1 MKNPRDYK
9 AGDKITKA
17 APTKAELAA
26 AAAKI
31 AADKKAAEETAAKE
45 AASKQVATTSSAGT
59 ALSVAAADDFG
70 DMAGMGSENVTAKD
84 LLIPRLTILQKLS
97 PQIDKKKPEFI
108 EGAEEGDICD
118 VGLGSL
124 FKGPIIFLPVL
135 FRKDYL
141 EWAPRASGKGLIAIH
156 DNDSILR
163 KCTKDE
169 KGRPFLPNGN
179 YIAETAQFYG
189 FNVSDEMRKC
199 FIPMA
204 SSALKRARKWM
215 TLATSEVLRRSDGS
229 TFMPP
234 LFYRVYE
241 LSTVEDSNAEGD
253 WMAWN
258 VERGMSL
265 PELPAE
271 LSGDS
276 NWHALRDRC
285 MDFHK
290 SLVAGVDKGDFEE
303 PSDDV
308 DPETGEVRDGQ
319 PGDEQKM

>member
-1 MKNPRDYK
+1 MKKPSEYK

-17 APTKAELAA
+17 APTKAEIAA

-31 AADKKAAEETAAKE
+31 ASDKKAAEEAAAKE
-45 AASKQVATTSSAGT
+45 ASKAVAVVNSGATDLVTH
-59 ALSVAAADDFG
+59 DDFG
-70 DMAGMGSENVTAKD
+70 DFAGMGTENVTAKD
-84 LLIPRLTILQKLS
+84 LLIPRLTILQDLS
-97 PQIDKKKPEFI
+97 PQVKKNKPEFI
-108 EGAEEGDICD
+108 EGAEIGQICD
-118 VGLGSL
+118 VGMGTV
-124 FKGPIIFLPVL
+124 FEGPIIFLPVL

-156 DNDSILR
+156 DNDRILS

-189 FNVSDEMRKC
+189 FNVTDGMRKC

-204 SSALKRARKWM
+204 STGLKKARQWM
-215 TLATSEVLRRSDGS
+215 TLATGEVLRRTDGS
-229 TFMPP
+229 SFMPP

-241 LSTVEDSNAEGD
+241 LDTVEDSNNEGT
-253 WMAWN
+253 WFTWKIT
-258 VERGMSL
+258 RGMSL

-285 MDFHK
+285 MEFHK
-290 SLVAGVDKGDFEE
+290 SLVTGVDKADFEE
-303 PSDDV
+303 PGEHDLR
-308 DPETGEVRDGQ
+308 TGEVS
-319 PGDEQKM
+319 GDQSGDDTESKM